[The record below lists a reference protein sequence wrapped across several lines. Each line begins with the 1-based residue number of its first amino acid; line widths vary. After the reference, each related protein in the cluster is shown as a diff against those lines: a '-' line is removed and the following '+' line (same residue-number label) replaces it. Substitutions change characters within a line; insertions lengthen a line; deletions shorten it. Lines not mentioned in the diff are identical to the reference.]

1 MPKKLEEIS
10 RAEIDD
16 LIQAAD
22 DSKWKQVYHVQP
34 PFGFLGAPT
43 GFNYIN
49 GIYHLFYEW
58 SPDSSLTETPDSKYI
73 YHATSKDLVTFR
85 NEGDRK
91 STRLNSSHVS
101 ITYADFC

>member
-1 MPKKLEEIS
+1 MTKKLEEIS
-10 RAEIDD
+10 RAEKED
-16 LIQAAD
+16 LMQTAN
-22 DSKWKQVYHVQP
+22 DSKWKQAYHVQP

-43 GFNYIN
+43 GFNYFN

-73 YHATSKDLVTFR
+73 YHAT
-85 NEGDRK
+85 DRK

-101 ITYADFC
+101 NSYAVFCL